1 MIEILIPSSDG
12 EAAGSLHREGS
23 NLSAA
28 SVRLELSPICNHD
41 DDDCNHLDNHNRI
54 MMMMIAITMHNNHNR
69 RSIRSST
76 GRMEAA
82 CRKPPGRGRKLGMV
96 IPCLSA

>member
-1 MIEILIPSSDG
+1 MKILIPSSDG

-41 DDDCNHLDNHNRI
+41 DDDCNHHDNHN
-54 MMMMIAITMHNNHNR
+54 HDDDDCNHLDNHNR